1 MTQMKTV
8 LKGASPTTHYMV
20 RPLFFIHGRRAGGA
34 TCGVTALTAH
44 CTSNTSEV
52 TCARC
57 LQTKAF
63 VRSVK
68 MDIEAVSLS
77 EALSLVDAAVEP
89 LTARQIMD
97 ALKVGKLR
105 VWAHGVDGLRADPR
119 SEEGTNPADIV
130 IWRWV
135 GGHK

>member
-1 MTQMKTV
+1 
-8 LKGASPTTHYMV
+8 
-20 RPLFFIHGRRAGGA
+20 
-34 TCGVTALTAH
+34 
-44 CTSNTSEV
+44 
-52 TCARC
+52 
-57 LQTKAF
+57 
-63 VRSVK
+63 

-130 IWRWV
+130 I
-135 GGHK
+135 